1 MSWLKHAKKAKK
13 KQALVYQAQFIN
25 NQLDQDNPMIQ
36 KIINETGDLAKTLP
50 NMQLS
55 ELKELTERLQQ
66 DVAIA
71 TGEVV
76 QLGDITY
83 LTPDTKNPKKLIET
97 GLTWENATVKADM
110 ENFVIETV
118 NQVLN
123 DETTRLDD
131 DISYPELADALSEF
145 LTANNELAGFD
156 RRELPELPTVDT
168 YITAVENNQQFKLLP
183 LRLIMLEVSEDE
195 PAKQQATS
203 EPARSESATMAQT
216 TDDRFT
222 SKVTNTTA
230 PSKASE
236 PVNDLTEEVS
246 VVSVPVNST
255 SSQVTEQITE
265 NSTLTIANLIKGF
278 QVKPTFFTVKLI
290 DATQTV
296 VPESDH
302 YVDVMMARETQEAN
316 MFMQQAADKVVDSY
330 RENLTQNVADV
341 QEDTKPLND
350 LLATDWQTPVKEQIK
365 QRHSKDYGERLNKSI
380 QALENDY
387 EQAVTEEEQRHQQTL
402 ANLSQQLTTNK
413 DKATSKF
420 TADRDQIIQN
430 EIAQIITTQKQYI
443 EQEVQQLRSNRAEF
457 KRHKVIDQIISSQKE
472 ANELLT
478 KHYRSLSSRLE
489 VRRQDFIKEHEQ
501 ALVMRQNSDE
511 AQAEK
516 ERLKL
521 ENANVLNLE
530 ERRDHLESVKM
541 DLEGKIG
548 QLQADSSKWQ
558 FRAETAQE
566 DLDRAKQQINDLNRQ
581 YEQRL
586 KSEQIDLEKQQ
597 QLFQQARQARL
608 TRWLHPIQSHQEH
621 ADKKASQQ

>member
-1 MSWLKHAKKAKK
+1 MSWLKHPAKAKK

-25 NQLDQDNPMIQ
+25 NQLDQNNPMIQ
-36 KIINETGDLAKTLP
+36 QIINEMGDVAQTLP
-50 NMQLS
+50 NLQLS

-83 LTPDTKNPKKLIET
+83 LTPDVNNPKRLIET
-97 GLTWENATVKADM
+97 GLTWENATVKAGM

-145 LTANNELAGFD
+145 LTANHEFAGFD
-156 RRELPELPTVDT
+156 KRELPELPTADA
-168 YITAVENNQQFKLLP
+168 YITAVENNQQFKLLSQ
-183 LRLIMLEVSEDE
+183 RLVISDVSENE
-195 PAKQQATS
+195 PVKQLVSS
-203 EPARSESATMAQT
+203 EPASSESATMAET
-216 TDDRFT
+216 TDDLN
-222 SKVTNTTA
+222 SEVTNTVA
-230 PSKASE
+230 SSQVSE
-236 PVNDLTEEVS
+236 PVNDMTEKVP
-246 VVSVPVNST
+246 VVSSPVSPANSQGNK
-255 SSQVTEQITE
+255 QVTE
-265 NSTLTIANLIKGF
+265 NSTLTIANLIKEF
-278 QVKPTFFTVKLI
+278 QVQPTFFTMKLI
-290 DATQTV
+290 DVNQAV

-316 MFMQQAADKVVDSY
+316 TFIQQAADKVVDSY

-341 QEDTKPLND
+341 QEDTKLLND
-350 LLATDWQTPVKEQIK
+350 LLTTDWQTPVKEQIK
-365 QRHSKDYGERLNKSI
+365 QRHSKDYGEQLDKSI
-380 QALENDY
+380 QALQNDY
-387 EQAVTEEEQRHQQTL
+387 EQAVTEEEQRHEQTL
-402 ANLSQQLTTNK
+402 AKLSKQLTTNK

-443 EQEVQQLRSNRAEF
+443 EQEIQQLRYNRAEF

-478 KHYRSLSSRLE
+478 KHYRSLSSSLE

-501 ALVMRQNSDE
+501 ALVMRQDSDE

-530 ERRDHLESVKM
+530 ERRDHLESVKL

-566 DLDRAKQQINDLNRQ
+566 DLDRAKQQIKELNHQ

-586 KSEQIDLEKQQ
+586 KSDQIDLKKQQ

-608 TRWLHPIQSHQEH
+608 ARWLHPIQFRQQSS
-621 ADKKASQQ
+621 DKKTSQQ

>member
-1 MSWLKHAKKAKK
+1 MSWLKNATKPKN

-36 KIINETGDLAKTLP
+36 QIINETGDLAQTLP

-55 ELKELTERLQQ
+55 ELKTLTERLRQ

-76 QLGDITY
+76 KLGDITY
-83 LTPDTKNPKKLIET
+83 LTPDTKNPKRLIET
-97 GLTWENATVKADM
+97 GLTWEKATVKADL

-131 DISYPELADALSEF
+131 DISYPELADALAEF

-156 RRELPELPTVDT
+156 KRELPELPTADD
-168 YITAVENNQQFKLLP
+168 YIIAVENNQQFKLLP
-183 LRLIMLEVSEDE
+183 QRLVISEVNDNKLT
-195 PAKQQATS
+195 KQQASSELASS
-203 EPARSESATMAQT
+203 EPATMSDTIDDYSNNEATNAISLSQT
-216 TDDRFT
+216 
-222 SKVTNTTA
+222 VV
-230 PSKASE
+230 
-236 PVNDLTEEVS
+236 PVNDLTEEVP
-246 VVSVPVNST
+246 VVSAPVNST
-255 SSQVTEQITE
+255 SLQGTEQVTE
-265 NSTLTIANLIKGF
+265 NSTLTIASLIKGF
-278 QVKPTFFTVKLI
+278 QVKPTFFEMKPI

-296 VPESDH
+296 VPESNH

-316 MFMQQAADKVVDSY
+316 TFMQQAADKVIDSY

-350 LLATDWQTPVKEQIK
+350 LLATDWQTPVKEQIR
-365 QRHSKDYGERLNKSI
+365 QRHSKDYGERLDKSI

-443 EQEVQQLRSNRAEF
+443 EQEVQQLRYNRAEF
-457 KRHKVIDQIISSQKE
+457 TRHKVIDQIISSQKE

-478 KHYRSLSSRLE
+478 KNYRSLSSSLE
-489 VRRQDFIKEHEQ
+489 VRRQYFIKEHEQ
-501 ALVMRQNSDE
+501 ALVMRQDSDE

>member
-1 MSWLKHAKKAKK
+1 MSWLKNATKPKN

-36 KIINETGDLAKTLP
+36 QIINETGDLAQTLP

-55 ELKELTERLQQ
+55 ELKTLTERLRQ

-76 QLGDITY
+76 KLGDITY
-83 LTPDTKNPKKLIET
+83 LTPDTKNPKRLIET
-97 GLTWENATVKADM
+97 GLTWEKATVKADL

-131 DISYPELADALSEF
+131 DISYPELADALAEF

-156 RRELPELPTVDT
+156 KRELPELPTADD
-168 YITAVENNQQFKLLP
+168 YIIAVENNQQFKLLP
-183 LRLIMLEVSEDE
+183 QRLVISEVNDNKLT
-195 PAKQQATS
+195 KQQASSELASS
-203 EPARSESATMAQT
+203 EPATMSDTIDDYSNNEATNAISLSQT
-216 TDDRFT
+216 
-222 SKVTNTTA
+222 VV
-230 PSKASE
+230 
-236 PVNDLTEEVS
+236 PVNDLTEEVP
-246 VVSVPVNST
+246 VVSAPVNST
-255 SSQVTEQITE
+255 SLQGTEQVTE
-265 NSTLTIANLIKGF
+265 NSTLTIASLIKGF
-278 QVKPTFFTVKLI
+278 QVKPTFFEMKPI

-296 VPESDH
+296 VPESNH

-316 MFMQQAADKVVDSY
+316 TFMQQAADKVIDSY

-350 LLATDWQTPVKEQIK
+350 LLATDWQTPVKEQIR
-365 QRHSKDYGERLNKSI
+365 QRHSKDYGERLDKSI

-387 EQAVTEEEQRHQQTL
+387 EQAVTEEEQRHEQTL
-402 ANLSQQLTTNK
+402 AKLTQQLTTNK
-413 DKATSKF
+413 DKATSKL

-443 EQEVQQLRSNRAEF
+443 EQEVQQLRYNRAEF
-457 KRHKVIDQIISSQKE
+457 TRHKVIDQIISSQKE

-478 KHYRSLSSRLE
+478 KNYRSLSSSLE
-489 VRRQDFIKEHEQ
+489 VRRQYFIKEHEQ
-501 ALVMRQNSDE
+501 ALVMRQDSDE

-566 DLDRAKQQINDLNRQ
+566 DLDRAKQQINDLNQR

-586 KSEQIDLEKQQ
+586 KSEQIDLEKHRHLSQQ
-597 QLFQQARQARL
+597 TRHARL
-608 TRWLHPIQSHQEH
+608 ARWLHPIQ
-621 ADKKASQQ
+621 AKKRVN

>member
-1 MSWLKHAKKAKK
+1 MSWLKHAIKAKK

-36 KIINETGDLAKTLP
+36 QIINETGDLAQTLP

-55 ELKELTERLQQ
+55 ELKTLTERLRQ

-97 GLTWENATVKADM
+97 GLTWEKAMVKADM

-131 DISYPELADALSEF
+131 DISYPELADGLAEF
-145 LTANNELAGFD
+145 LTANHELAGFD
-156 RRELPELPTVDT
+156 KRELPELPTVDA

-183 LRLIMLEVSEDE
+183 QRLIIPDVSKDE
-195 PAKQQATS
+195 PVKQQVSS
-203 EPARSESATMAQT
+203 EPSRSESATMAQT
-216 TDDRFT
+216 TDDRFN
-222 SKVTNTTA
+222 SKATDTIA
-230 PSKASE
+230 PSKANE
-236 PVNDLTEEVS
+236 PVNDLTEKEP
-246 VVSVPVNST
+246 VVSAPVNSI
-255 SSQVTEQITE
+255 SSQVNEQVTE
-265 NSTLTIANLIKGF
+265 NSTLTIARLINSF
-278 QVKPTFFTVKLI
+278 QVKPTFFTVKPI

-316 MFMQQAADKVVDSY
+316 TFMQQAADKVVDSY
-330 RENLTQNVADV
+330 RENLMQNVADV

-365 QRHSKDYGERLNKSI
+365 QRHSKDYGERLDKSI

-387 EQAVTEEEQRHQQTL
+387 EQAVTEEEQRHEQTL
-402 ANLSQQLTTNK
+402 AKLTQQLTTNK
-413 DKATSKF
+413 DKATSKL

-478 KHYRSLSSRLE
+478 KHYRSLSSSLE

-501 ALVMRQNSDE
+501 ALVMRQDSDE

-586 KSEQIDLEKQQ
+586 KSDQIDLEKQQ

-621 ADKKASQQ
+621 ADKKASQ